1 MPTVSA
7 DALKDADIVIKVK
20 RPEASELAQY
30 KRGALVIAIMDPYG
44 NDAAL
49 KAMADAGV
57 SAFAMELMPRITR
70 AQVMDVLSSQ
80 ANLAGY
86 RAVIEAA
93 EAFGRAF
100 PMMMTAAGTIPAAK
114 VFVMGVGVAGLQAIA
129 TARRLG
135 AVVTATDV
143 RPAVK
148 EQVESLGAKFLAVED
163 EEFKQAETAGG
174 YAKEMSKEYQA
185 KQAALTAEHIK
196 KQDIIITTA
205 LIPGRPAPKLVTAEM
220 VKSMK
225 PGSVLVDLAVERG
238 GNVEGAKAGE
248 VADVGGIKIVGYTNV
263 AGRVA
268 TSASSLYAR
277 NLFSFIETHG
287 RQDHQGARGELGR
300 RTGQG
305 HRADQGR
312 RRHSSEFS
320 AESIRSP
327 AMDHIAQA
335 VDPFV
340 FRLSIFVLAVF
351 VGYFVVWSVTP
362 ALHTPLMSVTNAI
375 SSVIVVGA
383 LLAVGVSLVGSGGG
397 LGARL
402 RFRRADLCI
411 GEYFR
416 RLSGDAAHAGDVPE
430 EKEVSGAWLVF
441 R

>member
-1 MPTVSA
+1 MKIAIAKEIDATEPRVAATPETVKKFKALGIDVAIEPGAGVKSGLLNADYEAAGAIVSA

-20 RPEASELAQY
+20 RPEAAELATY
-30 KRGALVIAIMDPYG
+30 KKGALVIAIMDPYG

-57 SAFAMELMPRITR
+57 AAFAMELMPRITR

-93 EAFGRAF
+93 GEFGRAF
-100 PMMMTAAGTIPAAK
+100 PMMMTAAGTVPAAK

-205 LIPGRPAPKLVTAEM
+205 LIPGRPAPRLVTADM

-225 PGSVLVDLAVERG
+225 PGSVLIDLAVERG
-238 GNVEGAKAGE
+238 GNVEGVKSGE
-248 VADVGGIKIVGYTNV
+248 VANVDGVKIVGFPNL

-268 TSASSLYAR
+268 TSASSLYAK
-277 NLFSFIETHG
+277 NLFSFIETLF
-287 RQDHQGARGELGR
+287 DKS
-300 RTGQG
+300 TKT
-305 HRADQGR
+305 
-312 RRHSSEFS
+312 
-320 AESIRSP
+320 
-327 AMDHIAQA
+327 
-335 VDPFV
+335 
-340 FRLSIFVLAVF
+340 LAVKWDDEL
-351 VGYFVVWSVTP
+351 VKAT
-362 ALHTPLMSVTNAI
+362 ALTRDGAI
-375 SSVIVVGA
+375 IHPNFQPKA
-383 LLAVGVSLVGSGGG
+383 
-397 LGARL
+397 
-402 RFRRADLCI
+402 
-411 GEYFR
+411 
-416 RLSGDAAHAGDVPE
+416 
-430 EKEVSGAWLVF
+430 
-441 R
+441 